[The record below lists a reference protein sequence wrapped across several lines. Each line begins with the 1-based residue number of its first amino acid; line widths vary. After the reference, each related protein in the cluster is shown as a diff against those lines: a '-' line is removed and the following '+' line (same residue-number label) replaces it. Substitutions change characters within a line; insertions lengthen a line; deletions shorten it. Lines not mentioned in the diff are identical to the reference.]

1 MSLKKLSFGARR
13 VRNLCYGRRLGP
25 QTTGRL
31 MSEHSTT
38 AFFDVWH
45 TYRKVVAV
53 NYMHHMEIKAHIE
66 QILHT
71 QFVGRPFS
79 FLDLGCGDAA
89 TLAPLLASMAVQR
102 YKGVDLSETA
112 LALAAENLKALSC
125 PVELVCRDI
134 LAALEA
140 DTGLY
145 DVVYTGFALHHLSTE
160 QKAEFFRRVAQRL
173 EKDGLLLLTDI
184 VREEDESLPVHLRR
198 YCDWLRSDWGS
209 LNAEEKA
216 SACDHILNGP
226 GRGAGICRSRGPVW
240 LASRVMLSAG
250 CRRVT
255 FPRFGGRWIKRL
267 ALCRF
272 AGDISESGMKPLTI
286 VVSFDVALSH

>member
-1 MSLKKLSFGARR
+1 
-13 VRNLCYGRRLGP
+13 
-25 QTTGRL
+25 
-31 MSEHSTT
+31 MSEHSAA

-45 TYRKVVAV
+45 TYRKVVAA
-53 NYMHHMEIKAHIE
+53 NYVHHMEIRAQLE
-66 QILHT
+66 RVLLA

-184 VREEDESLPVHLRR
+184 VREEDESLPVSLRR

-216 SACDHILNGP
+216 SACDHILNNDRP
-226 GRGAGICRSRGPVW
+226 ETFSVLQALAQAGELGDAVTVARYGCH
-240 LASRVMLSAG
+240 RVL
-250 CRRVT
+250 CFRR
-255 FPRFGGRWIKRL
+255 P
-267 ALCRF
+267 A
-272 AGDISESGMKPLTI
+272 E
-286 VVSFDVALSH
+286 

>member
-1 MSLKKLSFGARR
+1 
-13 VRNLCYGRRLGP
+13 
-25 QTTGRL
+25 

-45 TYRKVVAV
+45 TYRKVVAA

-66 QILHT
+66 QMLHA

-125 PVELVCRDI
+125 PVELVCGDI

-145 DVVYTGFALHHLSTE
+145 DVVYTSFALHHLSTE

-173 EKDGLLLLTDI
+173 AKDGLLLLTDI
-184 VREEDESLPVHLRR
+184 VREEDESLPVYLRR

-216 SACDHILNGP
+216 SACDHILNNDRP
-226 GRGAGICRSRGPVW
+226 ETFSVLQALAQAGELGDAVTVARYGCH
-240 LASRVMLSAG
+240 RVL
-250 CRRVT
+250 CFRR
-255 FPRFGGRWIKRL
+255 P
-267 ALCRF
+267 A
-272 AGDISESGMKPLTI
+272 E
-286 VVSFDVALSH
+286 

>member
-1 MSLKKLSFGARR
+1 
-13 VRNLCYGRRLGP
+13 
-25 QTTGRL
+25 

-45 TYRKVVAV
+45 TYRKVVAA

-66 QILHT
+66 QMLHA

-89 TLAPLLASMAVQR
+89 TLAPLLASMVVQR
-102 YKGVDLSETA
+102 YKGVDLSESA

-134 LAALEA
+134 LAALAA
-140 DTGLY
+140 DSALY
-145 DVVYTGFALHHLSTE
+145 DVVYTSFALHHLSTE

-184 VREEDESLPVHLRR
+184 VREEDESLPVYLGR
-198 YCDWLRSDWGS
+198 YCDWLRGDWS
-209 LNAEEKA
+209 ALDAEEKA
-216 SACDHILNGP
+216 SACDHILNNDRPETFSVLQTLAQAG
-226 GRGAGICRSRGPVW
+226 GLGDAVAVARYGWHRVLCFRRRGEETSPD
-240 LASRVMLSAG
+240 LAIHPTWTA
-250 CRRVT
+250 
-255 FPRFGGRWIKRL
+255 
-267 ALCRF
+267 
-272 AGDISESGMKPLTI
+272 
-286 VVSFDVALSH
+286 